1 MSTTLKTAQEI
12 LASKNKRGIREIP
25 QTIRSGI
32 RMTKTQLRFSLIV
45 CGVLIVALIAAM
57 LIAGNQAVS
66 ATKVNEAAELLR
78 DAAGAERI
86 EAPDVVNNPAG
97 IQFAEGVAWNG
108 EGTRVIM
115 TERSSMSR
123 NYWLTLSSES
133 DIAALEEV
141 IGEGRFLAVEKV
153 DDTNSLWIVMAKD
166 EEMQKCNNLGVTTLV
181 QISEMDGTE
190 WLRKGTEE
198 DFLKAEEALNKVQFL
213 QFQAV
218 GDSKVRLTR
227 GTDLEIR
234 NIKAEQKQNKQYR
247 VYTLLLLVIA
257 MGVFVFAMKSE
268 KVQKKPAGF
277 RKVLM
282 AGALAAGAVF
292 LALTVFLTAQM
303 DNAEDRLIRNEGM
316 LMPVDGA
323 EVSEDAEDADAEEI
337 LVNTVASDEK
347 FTYNYNGK
355 EKTVSIPQTVSGLAG
370 HRIVKY
376 GAMALLGI
384 LVFLMLYFFR
394 HERDLGFPMFNAF
407 ILIVMMIVTIYPVLN
422 TLAVSFNEG
431 TDAVRG
437 GIGIVPRKFSM
448 VNYDTILDERTVRA
462 AWVSVS
468 KTVII
473 TILNL
478 FWTGMLAYTL
488 SRREYVLR
496 KFITTLM
503 VLTMYVNAGL
513 IPNYLLIKDT
523 LNLAHTYWVYIIP
536 TMFSCFN
543 MIVIRTYIAGLPDA
557 LLESARIDGAGD
569 FRIYWKI
576 IFPLCT
582 PVLATVAL
590 FVAVGS
596 WNSWFDTKLYNNNA
610 VRDPQTLQFL
620 LQEKIA
626 TAGQQSSN
634 SGAAT
639 ADALLAKQDQKGELA
654 IRAAITVISTVPIL
668 VVYPILQKYFVTGM
682 ALGSVKG

>member
-12 LASKNKRGIREIP
+12 LASKNKRGIKDIP
-25 QTIRSGI
+25 QTVRSGI
-32 RMTKTQLRFSLIV
+32 RMTKTQLRFSMIV
-45 CGVLIVALIAAM
+45 CFVLVIALIIVS
-57 LIAGNQAVS
+57 LIAGNQAVN
-66 ATKVNEAAELLR
+66 AVKVNEAAELLS

-86 EAPDVVNNPAG
+86 EAPDVVNNPAK
-97 IQFAEGVAWNG
+97 IQFAEGVTWSG

-123 NYWLTLSSES
+123 NYWLTLSSEKE
-133 DIAALEEV
+133 IAALEEV
-141 IGEGRFLAVEKV
+141 VGEGRFLEVEKV
-153 DDTNSLWIVMAKD
+153 DDHNSLWIVMAKD
-166 EEMQKCNNLGVTTLV
+166 EEMQKCNNLGVTTVV
-181 QISEMDGTE
+181 QIGEMDGTD
-190 WLRKGTEE
+190 WLRKGSEE

-234 NIKAEQKQNKQYR
+234 TIKAEQKQSKQYR
-247 VYTLLLLVIA
+247 VYTLFLLIVSIGL
-257 MGVFVFAMKSE
+257 FVYSLKSE
-268 KVQKKPAGF
+268 KLQKKPAGF
-277 RKVLM
+277 RKGLM
-282 AGALAAGAVF
+282 VAALVAGAIF
-292 LALTVFLTAQM
+292 LALTVYLTAQM
-303 DNAEDRLIRNEGM
+303 DHAEDRLIRNEGM

-323 EVSEDAEDADAEEI
+323 VVSEDAGDTEAEE
-337 LVNTVASDEK
+337 LLMNSEASDKK
-347 FTYNYNGK
+347 FVYNYNGT
-355 EKTVSIPQTVSGLAG
+355 EKTVTIPQIVSGVAG
-370 HRIVKY
+370 YRTVRY
-376 GAMALLGI
+376 AALALLGI
-384 LVFLMLYFFR
+384 LIFLMLYFFR

-407 ILIVMMIVTIYPVLN
+407 ILIVLMIITIYPVLN

-431 TDAVRG
+431 TDAIRG

-473 TILNL
+473 TVLNL

-557 LLESARIDGAGD
+557 LVESARIDGAGD